1 MTFFIHRPVF
11 AWVLAIILMMAGLFA
26 INTLPVSQYPDV
38 APPTISISARY
49 PGADA
54 QTIENSVTQIIEQS
68 LTGLDGLLYF
78 NSTSSSDGSVRMNIT
93 FSQGTDPDIA
103 QVQVQNKL
111 QQAMTR
117 LPTQVQ
123 QQGVTVRKSQSD
135 FLMVAAL
142 FDKTDKL
149 NTSDISDYIV
159 SNIQDP
165 LSRLEGV
172 GDIRLFGSAYS
183 MRIWLDANKMA
194 SLKLMTSDI
203 ESAIMAQNAEIAAGQ
218 IGAQPTDIGQQITAT
233 VKAQSKLQTPEQFGN
248 IIVKSNQDG
257 SKIYLRDVSRIE
269 LGQENY
275 TASPRL
281 NGHPAAGIAIM
292 LAPGANA
299 LDTSERVKE
308 LFAQYEPVFPEGV
321 NIAFANDSTA
331 FIKLSIDEVVKTLIE
346 AIVLVVLVMFVF
358 LQNIRAT
365 VIPAMTIPVVILGTF
380 AVLSVFGFSINTLTL
395 FALVLSIGLLVDDSI
410 VVVENVERVM
420 KDEGLNPK
428 EATIKSM
435 KEISSALVGIA
446 TVLSAVFLPM
456 AFFDG
461 ASGVIYR
468 QFAITIAT
476 AMGLSVLVA
485 LILTP
490 AICATFLK
498 ETHLNHTG
506 FFGWFN
512 RKYDS
517 LQDKYTG
524 KVSLINKRPVRFMLI
539 YALIGAGTYYI
550 FSNLSTGFIPNEDQG
565 IVMVQ
570 YSLPV
575 GATMSRTDEVGNQVR
590 NYFNTAE
597 AKNTDFVFTVSGF
610 SFSGTGQNAGM
621 AFIALKDWSER
632 VGPENSADA
641 VAMRAMGG
649 LSQIK
654 DANVFALTKPAISGL
669 GQSSGFSMFLQGIG
683 TRESLKASKDL
694 LLQKAAQNPKLVG
707 VRLNELKETP
717 RLKIDIDNEKAS
729 ALGIK
734 ISDINSTLSSAWG
747 GNYVNDFIDRGR
759 VKKVYVQSDMQYR
772 ANPDD
777 LKYWHVR
784 NDKGDMI
791 PMTAFST
798 ARWEYSADSLGRYNG
813 LAAYEIQGSPAPG
826 VSSGEAM
833 NEMEKIYAELN
844 ASDVV
849 YSWSGLSYQE
859 KMSQGKTA
867 ILYALS
873 IFVVFLCLAAL
884 YESWSVPFS
893 VMFVI
898 PLGILG
904 AVAAVYARGLEN
916 DIYFQVA
923 LLTIIGLSSKNA
935 ILIVEFAEIYYNQ
948 GKSKFEAA
956 VLAAKA
962 RLRPIIMTS
971 FAFIAGVVPLAIA
984 TGAGANSRVSIG
996 TGIIGGTLTAT
1007 FLAIFFVPLFF
1018 ILVKALTERKFKEE
1032 ESTHEK

>member
-299 LDTSERVKE
+299 LDTSERVKA

-380 AVLSVFGFSINTLTL
+380 AVLSVN
-395 FALVLSIGLLVDDSI
+395 
-410 VVVENVERVM
+410 
-420 KDEGLNPK
+420 
-428 EATIKSM
+428 
-435 KEISSALVGIA
+435 
-446 TVLSAVFLPM
+446 
-456 AFFDG
+456 
-461 ASGVIYR
+461 
-468 QFAITIAT
+468 
-476 AMGLSVLVA
+476 
-485 LILTP
+485 
-490 AICATFLK
+490 
-498 ETHLNHTG
+498 
-506 FFGWFN
+506 
-512 RKYDS
+512 
-517 LQDKYTG
+517 
-524 KVSLINKRPVRFMLI
+524 
-539 YALIGAGTYYI
+539 
-550 FSNLSTGFIPNEDQG
+550 
-565 IVMVQ
+565 
-570 YSLPV
+570 
-575 GATMSRTDEVGNQVR
+575 
-590 NYFNTAE
+590 
-597 AKNTDFVFTVSGF
+597 
-610 SFSGTGQNAGM
+610 
-621 AFIALKDWSER
+621 
-632 VGPENSADA
+632 
-641 VAMRAMGG
+641 
-649 LSQIK
+649 
-654 DANVFALTKPAISGL
+654 
-669 GQSSGFSMFLQGIG
+669 
-683 TRESLKASKDL
+683 
-694 LLQKAAQNPKLVG
+694 
-707 VRLNELKETP
+707 
-717 RLKIDIDNEKAS
+717 
-729 ALGIK
+729 
-734 ISDINSTLSSAWG
+734 
-747 GNYVNDFIDRGR
+747 
-759 VKKVYVQSDMQYR
+759 
-772 ANPDD
+772 
-777 LKYWHVR
+777 
-784 NDKGDMI
+784 
-791 PMTAFST
+791 
-798 ARWEYSADSLGRYNG
+798 
-813 LAAYEIQGSPAPG
+813 
-826 VSSGEAM
+826 
-833 NEMEKIYAELN
+833 
-844 ASDVV
+844 
-849 YSWSGLSYQE
+849 
-859 KMSQGKTA
+859 
-867 ILYALS
+867 
-873 IFVVFLCLAAL
+873 
-884 YESWSVPFS
+884 
-893 VMFVI
+893 
-898 PLGILG
+898 
-904 AVAAVYARGLEN
+904 
-916 DIYFQVA
+916 
-923 LLTIIGLSSKNA
+923 
-935 ILIVEFAEIYYNQ
+935 
-948 GKSKFEAA
+948 
-956 VLAAKA
+956 
-962 RLRPIIMTS
+962 
-971 FAFIAGVVPLAIA
+971 
-984 TGAGANSRVSIG
+984 
-996 TGIIGGTLTAT
+996 
-1007 FLAIFFVPLFF
+1007 
-1018 ILVKALTERKFKEE
+1018 
-1032 ESTHEK
+1032 